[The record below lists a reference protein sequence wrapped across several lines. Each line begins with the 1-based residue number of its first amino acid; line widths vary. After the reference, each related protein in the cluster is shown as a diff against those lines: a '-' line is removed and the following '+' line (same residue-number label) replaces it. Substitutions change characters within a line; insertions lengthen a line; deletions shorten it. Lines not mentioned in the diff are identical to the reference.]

1 MNRLGS
7 KSRKKGTKIMAITA
21 EQKKKLQE
29 IIDQKKAKGQKKT
42 ALDRPDTQMGS
53 TRKAF
58 KNKKHGGVF
67 DK

>member
-1 MNRLGS
+1 
-7 KSRKKGTKIMAITA
+7 MAITP

-42 ALDRPDTQMGS
+42 TLDRPDTQMGS